1 MCALPK
7 QAAQFSRSDTFVSA
21 RRTTADTGIA
31 ALLPAADIDEYVFEP
46 CGYSMN
52 GLQGGAF
59 STIHVTPE
67 AACSYASVELTG
79 CAQEDVA
86 AFVARV
92 SRTNAPFC
100 FLCPWSCLCTS
111 PLPVQS
117 LTSPSSASA
126 LADSLQVEGCGFLSD
141 FAAAASY
148 CSFRIHF

>member
-1 MCALPK
+1 MKTKPYQALCGHPSDSMCALPK
-7 QAAQFSRSDTFVSA
+7 QAAQFSRSDIFVSA

-92 SRTNAPFC
+92 SRTDAPFC
-100 FLCPWSCLCTS
+100 FLYSW
-111 PLPVQS
+111 
-117 LTSPSSASA
+117 
-126 LADSLQVEGCGFLSD
+126 
-141 FAAAASY
+141 
-148 CSFRIHF
+148 